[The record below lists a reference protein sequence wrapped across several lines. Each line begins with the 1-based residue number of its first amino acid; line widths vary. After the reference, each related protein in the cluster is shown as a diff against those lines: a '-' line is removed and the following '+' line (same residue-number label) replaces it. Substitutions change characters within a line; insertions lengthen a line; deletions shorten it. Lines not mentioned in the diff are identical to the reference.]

1 MAEIP
6 VEKKSSKLPWLLLA
20 LLVLGGLIIWLFASA
35 DDDDVMITDT
45 AIKGDVIEEI
55 DPIGEPVL
63 TESELPEQLA
73 SSIAYTLAD
82 VLGDPPT
89 YIGRNDFDSEV
100 ETPSVPTDRG
110 FWVENDGA
118 RIFAVLIDGPR
129 EDPVDINP
137 GQDLRIQEGML
148 RDASTITDIPGKP
161 LDADTLAILE
171 QQDVFLVVHED
182 DVTILN

>member
-6 VEKKSSKLPWLLLA
+6 IEKKSSKLPWILLGLLA
-20 LLVLGGLIIWLFASA
+20 LTALLIWLALSP
-35 DDDDVMITDT
+35 DDDAVVTADYGAESDVV
-45 AIKGDVIEEI
+45 GPI
-55 DPIGEPVL
+55 DPIGEPAL
-63 TESELPEQLA
+63 TESELPEQVA

-118 RIFAVLIDGPR
+118 RLFAVLIDGPK

-137 GQDLRIQEGML
+137 GQDLRIQKGML
-148 RDASTITDIPGKP
+148 RDASNVTDIPGKP

-171 QQDVFLVVHED
+171 DQDVFLVVHED